1 MNVKDVKSFL
11 TIVDRKSISAASEEL
26 FISSQAL
33 SKMIQRLEQEVGAEL
48 LHRSQHGVELTEY
61 GRIFYEWAQKV
72 SVEYESMTREIHE
85 LELQNRGLLRMTS
98 AFGILRYLTPEFIHA
113 FTDKNPNIYLDY
125 TESPDKYIA
134 EHVKAG
140 EADVG
145 MMPYLHEDPELEYV
159 DLFSCEIFFVTHK
172 GSRFYG
178 KSEVS
183 VKEIN
188 QEPLVVENENFVIHH
203 ILMDTCRKEKANPDI
218 YFNTSGFSLCY
229 KLCREGEGNTISMKF
244 IYEDM
249 RADDM
254 RFIPFHEH
262 PMWKVAMIYKKDI
275 PLSDNVKLFLNY
287 AKDWC
292 RTL

>member
-11 TIVDRKSISAASEEL
+11 TIVDKKSISAASEEL
-26 FISSQAL
+26 FVSSQAL

-61 GRIFYEWAQKV
+61 GRLFYEWAQKV
-72 SVEYESMTREIHE
+72 SGEYETMTREIHE
-85 LELQNRGLLRMTS
+85 LELQNKGLLRMTS
-98 AFGILRYLTPEFIHA
+98 AFGILRFLTPEFIHA
-113 FTDKNPNIYLDY
+113 FTDRNPEIHLDY

-145 MMPYLHEDPELEYV
+145 MTPYLRKDPELEYV
-159 DLFSCEIFFVTHK
+159 DLFSCEIFFITHE
-172 GSRFYG
+172 GSRFYDEP
-178 KSEVS
+178 EVS
-183 VKEIN
+183 VREIN
-188 QEPLVVENENFVIHH
+188 QEPLIVENENFVIHH
-203 ILMDTCRKEKANPDI
+203 ILLDTCRKENTKPDI

-244 IYEDM
+244 IYDDM
-249 RADDM
+249 QADNM
-254 RFIPFHEH
+254 RFIPFREH
-262 PMWKVAMIYKKDI
+262 PMWKAAMIYPKDA
-275 PLSDNVKLFLNY
+275 PRSDNVKLLLDY

-292 RTL
+292 KTL